1 MLKMGF
7 EEERVAK
14 AVGVSV
20 GGEWEQT
27 THLPLLSEGVFAPR
41 GQRVP
46 GLKGSGIAQ
55 VAPW

>member
-1 MLKMGF
+1 M
-7 EEERVAK
+7 AK

-41 GQRVP
+41 GQRVA